1 MNLDVFSVVSNEKL
15 IEYQYFRQILPSY
28 LIEFRFSGYAKEAIK
43 ELKYSIS
50 KNFRVTRK
58 KIVPHI
64 TIVGPLYTKDE
75 KRLVKEIKDV
85 CKNYELIKFKLD
97 GFDNFEDRVI
107 YVRINPSEELK
118 KLRLEL
124 VARLQEFCNLSE
136 FDFDQQFT
144 FHATLVLKD
153 IQRKFDNIWKYLQTW
168 KIPKM
173 EQYVLRVSIIKN
185 HRILAE
191 YDFLQ
196 RKNLDRS
203 KSLDRKTYQKTIKKL
218 DKKRDISEIDF
229 EDISTKEKIW
239 LFSDAHFDHSNII
252 RYCHRPYDSKNQM
265 NQELLENWN
274 EIVKENDPVYF
285 LGDMSYG
292 RGRRPIDYW
301 LAKLNGEI
309 FYIRG
314 NHDRDAITRATVI
327 PDRYGIKYNDYKFL
341 LMHDPH
347 RPFGYDGW
355 IIHGDKHNNDLKEYP
370 FINQKNKTINVCAE
384 LVDYT
389 PLSLDTLI
397 SLIESGRSYTT
408 ING

>member
-1 MNLDVFSVVSNEKL
+1 M
-15 IEYQYFRQILPSY
+15 PHY

-50 KNFRVTRK
+50 KNFHVTRK

-64 TIVGPLYTKDE
+64 TLVGPLYTIDE
-75 KRLVKEIKDV
+75 KRLVKEIQDV

-97 GFDNFEDRVI
+97 GFDNFENRVI

-196 RKNLDRS
+196 GKNLNRS

-218 DKKRDISEIDF
+218 DKKREISEIEF
-229 EDISTKEKIW
+229 EDISAKEKIW
-239 LFSDAHFDHSNII
+239 LFSDTHFDHSNII
-252 RYCHRPYDSKNQM
+252 KYCHRPYDSKNQM

-370 FINQKNKTINVCAE
+370 FINQKNKTVNVCAE
-384 LVDYT
+384 VVNYT
-389 PLSLDTLI
+389 AISLDTLI
-397 SLIESGRSYTT
+397 LMIETGHSYKTL
-408 ING
+408 NG